1 MGLILTLF
9 YAMEKFSAEQLEN
22 WKKIKDALEK
32 AQKTDTFFYKRAVSI
47 IKEGRDLM
55 QW

>member
-1 MGLILTLF
+1 
-9 YAMEKFSAEQLEN
+9 MEKFSAEQLEN
-22 WKKIKDALEK
+22 WRKIKDALEK
-32 AQKTDTFFYKRAVSI
+32 AEKTDTFFYKRAVSI

>member
-1 MGLILTLF
+1 
-9 YAMEKFSAEQLEN
+9 MEKFSPEQLEN
-22 WKKIKDALEK
+22 WQKIKVALEAAK
-32 AQKTDTFFYKRAVSI
+32 KTDTFFYRRAVSI